1 MCYHLLVLAAILIAG
16 FLATLLG
23 GFAPRATI
31 FSDRAGLARLLAF
44 RSGILIAV
52 AFTDILPD
60 AWSMGPRS
68 AGWGALAAFAFC
80 YAAENFAVADSCHE
94 ELEGCRSHKLG
105 WPAMAGL
112 FVHSLLDGVNLGATS
127 LSAASA
133 LLAAGAATILHKLA
147 DGFTLTSLFR
157 QAGYSSKVGLAAL
170 AAVAFA
176 TPLGAALSR
185 AGVASL
191 GPAATSLLLG
201 FAGGSFLYIGA
212 SDLIPRLHRT
222 RDGASFVSFGAGLAA
237 MLAMRRLGG

>member
-1 MCYHLLVLAAILIAG
+1 MLVVILLAGLA
-16 FLATLLG
+16 ATLLG

-60 AWSMGPRS
+60 AWALGPRS

-105 WPAMAGL
+105 WAAMAGL

-127 LSAASA
+127 LSASSA
-133 LLAAGAATILHKLA
+133 LIAVGTATILHKLA

-157 QAGYSSKVGLAAL
+157 QAGYSSRVALAAL
-170 AAVAFA
+170 VAVAFA
-176 TPLGAALSR
+176 TPLGATLSR
-185 AGVASL
+185 AGVTGL
-191 GPAATSLLLG
+191 GPAATSMLLG
-201 FAGGSFLYIGA
+201 FAGGSFLYVGA
-212 SDLIPRLHRT
+212 SDIIPRLHRA
-222 RDGASFVSFGAGLAA
+222 RDGATFASFGAGLAA
-237 MLAMRRLGG
+237 MLAMRRIGG

>member
-1 MCYHLLVLAAILIAG
+1 VLILILTAG
-16 FLATLLG
+16 LAATLLG
-23 GFAPRATI
+23 GFTPRAGV
-31 FSDRAGLARLLAF
+31 FADRAGLARLLAF

-60 AWSMGPRS
+60 AWALGPRS

-80 YAAENFAVADSCHE
+80 YAAENFTVADSCHE

-105 WPAMAGL
+105 GPAMAGL

-127 LSAASA
+127 LSASSA
-133 LLAAGAATILHKLA
+133 LLAVGAATVLHKLA

-157 QAGYSSKVGLAAL
+157 QAGFSYKVSLGAL

-176 TPLGAALSR
+176 TPLGAILSR
-185 AGVASL
+185 AGVIGL
-191 GPAATSLLLG
+191 GPTATSLLLG

-212 SDLIPRLHRT
+212 SDIIPRLHR
-222 RDGASFVSFGAGLAA
+222 DGAAFISFGAGLAA
-237 MLAMRRLGG
+237 MLLMRGISR